1 MMEYILGGLGALCC
15 GATIGGIGYGLY
27 RCCTKNDLTTEIE
40 KYNKLF
46 LQNGGRAN
54 VMVFDVKKTN
64 KQEIQFDITVPFD
77 LRKVKKEFF
86 GENVDLKLD
95 DLPEFKQIKDDI
107 DKKNKTSF
115 AYNAYI
121 KNKPYAYQLTFTISQ
136 NGELKV
142 TRCGALNRN
151 IHNAALWKRENMI
164 QLLNILKSCVWSQKM
179 TKGKQFLTTLN
190 DNLVSLY
197 DIINQF
203 QNEELFNNINKNINK
218 FYSTTSHP
226 KEYEDVI
233 IKRSYLSLTDV
244 NDNKKQDKQDAI
256 SVK

>member
-1 MMEYILGGLGALCC
+1 M
-15 GATIGGIGYGLY
+15 IGKIKTLP
-27 RCCTKNDLTTEIE
+27 KNNFFD
-40 KYNKLF
+40 K
-46 LQNGGRAN
+46 N
-54 VMVFDVKKTN
+54 VA
-64 KQEIQFDITVPFD
+64 
-77 LRKVKKEFF
+77 
-86 GENVDLKLD
+86 LKLD